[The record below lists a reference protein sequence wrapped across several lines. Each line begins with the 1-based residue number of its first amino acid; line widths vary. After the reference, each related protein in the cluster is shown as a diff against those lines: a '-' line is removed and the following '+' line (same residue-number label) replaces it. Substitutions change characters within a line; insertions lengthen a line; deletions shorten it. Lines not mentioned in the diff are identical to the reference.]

1 MKYRIVW
8 TDRAVDGLTEILNY
22 LDEHWSAK
30 QIDQFWRDMDH
41 FFELLVLFPNI
52 LAPSTKRK
60 NLHRGP
66 VNKHTLITYSVN
78 PSRREIVLINIRAA
92 KQTQD

>member
-8 TDRAVDGLTEILNY
+8 TDRAVDGLSEILNY
-22 LDEHWSAK
+22 LDEHWSPK
-30 QIDQFWRDMDH
+30 QIDQFWMEMDH

-52 LAPSTKRK
+52 LAPSTNHK

-66 VNKHTLITYSVN
+66 VNKYT
-78 PSRREIVLINIRAA
+78 
-92 KQTQD
+92 